1 MKSSGP
7 GGFSFGKLLTIDL
20 ISLMNID
27 LFQRSMSSWV
37 SSPRGRE
44 PLAQRC
50 GGGVPLAMGAVMTSL
65 RFEKQLPVWQKQQ
78 LPWQARFVT

>member
-27 LFQRSMSSWV
+27 PFQRSMSWV
-37 SSPRGRE
+37 SSPCGRK

-50 GGGVPLAMGAVMTSL
+50 GGGVPLAMGAVMISL